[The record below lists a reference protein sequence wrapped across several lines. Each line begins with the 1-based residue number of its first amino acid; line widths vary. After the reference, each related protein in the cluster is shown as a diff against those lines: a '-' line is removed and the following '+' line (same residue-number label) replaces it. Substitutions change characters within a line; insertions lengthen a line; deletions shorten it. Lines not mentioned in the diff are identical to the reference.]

1 MDLKDNF
8 RTFLIFLSMF
18 DLSLSKNQQILDCL
32 GDEVTVRHFCNCN
45 FDKVL
50 TKENYV
56 KMKEHADLVRINN
69 YYNNL
74 LDCNITMLT
83 KYDKDYPQKL
93 KDLPDA
99 PFFFYCRGDL
109 TLLYKSSLSVVG
121 TIKPT
126 SYGRMFTDRL
136 VRDVASQGIVI
147 ISGLAYGVDSIAHRK
162 CLEVGGKTIA
172 VLGSG
177 LNEVYPSEHISL
189 AEEIAKHGL
198 LVSEFSPNK
207 KATKY
212 SFPQRNRI
220 IAGLG
225 DGILITEA
233 SIKSGTIHTK
243 DFALE
248 YGRNIYAVPGNV
260 DSLTSELTNEIIKTG
275 QAQLVTKAED
285 ILEDYNIKKDD
296 KDNTKQNI
304 KNYQLSIEEN
314 AIVTLLQDGMKE
326 VDYLV
331 KHTGLSVSELNSN
344 LTMLEIQGI
353 ISRLPGS
360 IIALN

>member
-1 MDLKDNF
+1 MDLKDDF

-32 GDEVTVRHFCNCN
+32 GDEVTVQHFCNCN

-50 TKENYV
+50 TKENYA

-109 TLLYKSSLSVVG
+109 TLLNKSSLSVVG
-121 TIKPT
+121 TRKPT
-126 SYGRMFTDRL
+126 SYGRMITDRL

-189 AEEIAKHGL
+189 AEEIAKKGL

-331 KHTGLSVSELNSN
+331 KNTGLSVSELNSN
-344 LTMLEIQGI
+344 LTTLEIQGI